1 MAIQLE
7 SYGAMLE
14 GTSQVLECACAHL
27 PLTFDQRELG
37 EPRGDSLLFGA
48 FRHESGDHDLGTPAE
63 GAHCQSRRRLAF
75 MGTGTNSPSFL
86 LLL

>member
-1 MAIQLE
+1 
-7 SYGAMLE
+7 MLE

-48 FRHESGDHDLGTPAE
+48 FRHESGDHDLGTPTASLD
-63 GAHCQSRRRLAF
+63 AAW
-75 MGTGTNSPSFL
+75 PSWVLEPTLHPFCCCYRTPFGGGSMPI
-86 LLL
+86 